1 MEATGRNGNK
11 RMHQRLGPSQAV
23 APDRA
28 NNKVCYHWRAG
39 RCNRHPCPFLHSE
52 MPTPQQQSAAPDGGV
67 AKRNLVWKNPSNAG
81 AASAPP
87 SKWGKGR
94 GGGAVGRPPGKA
106 PDRLCNYFLA
116 GNCTYGEKC
125 RFLHSW
131 FVGDS
136 FSLLTSLQGHQ
147 KAVSGIALPSGSDK
161 LYSGSKDESVRVWDC
176 QSGQCVGVINVGGEV
191 GCMISEGPWI
201 FIGVPNAVKA
211 WNMQTATD
219 LNLDGPIGQVYSLV
233 VGNELL
239 FAGTQDGRILAWK
252 FSAMGNCF
260 EPAASLMGHQLSVVS
275 LVVGAMRLYSG
286 SMDNTI
292 RVWDLATLQCIQ
304 TLTDHTSV
312 VMSVLCWDQFLLS
325 CSLDKTIKVWVA
337 TESGNLE
344 ATYTH
349 NEEHGVLSL
358 FGMLDAQVKPILLCS
373 CNDNSVHLY
382 DLPSFSERGKI
393 FSKEEVRA
401 MQVGPGGLFFTGDAT
416 GELKVWNWLTNEMPH
431 S

>member
-201 FIGVPNAVKA
+201 FIGVPNAVKV
-211 WNMQTATD
+211 N

-239 FAGTQDGRILAWK
+239 FAGTQ
-252 FSAMGNCF
+252 
-260 EPAASLMGHQLSVVS
+260 
-275 LVVGAMRLYSG
+275 
-286 SMDNTI
+286 
-292 RVWDLATLQCIQ
+292 
-304 TLTDHTSV
+304 
-312 VMSVLCWDQFLLS
+312 
-325 CSLDKTIKVWVA
+325 VWVA

-344 ATYTH
+344 ATWRRRKKGKQWRSKIR
-349 NEEHGVLSL
+349 EENRAVEEEDKEDGAMEEMEEEDRRKKTELRWRRRKQEEEGV
-358 FGMLDAQVKPILLCS
+358 
-373 CNDNSVHLY
+373 Y
-382 DLPSFSERGKI
+382 
-393 FSKEEVRA
+393 
-401 MQVGPGGLFFTGDAT
+401 
-416 GELKVWNWLTNEMPH
+416 
-431 S
+431 

>member
-11 RMHQRLGPSQAV
+11 RMHQRLGPSQAAV
-23 APDRA
+23 PDRA

-52 MPTPQQQSAAPDGGV
+52 IPTPQQQSASPDGGV

-81 AASAPP
+81 AASGPP

-106 PDRLCNYFLA
+106 PDRVCNYFLA

-219 LNLDGPIGQVYSLV
+219 LSLDGPIGQVYSLV

-252 FSAMGNCF
+252 FIAVGNCF
-260 EPAASLMGHQLSVVS
+260 EPAASLVGHQLSVVS
-275 LVVGAMRLYSG
+275 LVVGAVRLYSG
-286 SMDNTI
+286 SMDHMI

-344 ATYTH
+344 VTYTH

-358 FGMLDAQVKPILLCS
+358 FGMLDAQAKPILLCS
-373 CNDNSVHLY
+373 CNDNSVRLY

-416 GELKVWNWLTNEMPH
+416 GEVKVWNWLPNEMPH

>member
-1 MEATGRNGNK
+1 MANWARPSKNQEINGLMRNLGRARSNRNNLASGAVGGCEGSKRRPTRKSGGREQEGNREPNLHPKAKPKQNAGKQKGNLANAPLLPPSLDPCPLLYSTLTIHRRDLSFFSPIPGFKSFPCRLESILSWFCPPLLGSTEMEATGRNGNK
-11 RMHQRLGPSQAV
+11 RMHQRLGPSQAA

-67 AKRNLVWKNPSNAG
+67 AKRHLVWKNPSNAG
-81 AASAPP
+81 AASGPP

-106 PDRLCNYFLA
+106 PDRVCNYFLA

-131 FVGDS
+131 FVSDS

-147 KAVSGIALPSGSDK
+147 KYLRSGDKCLQAVSGIALPSGSDK

-176 QSGQCVGVINVGGEV
+176 QSGQ
-191 GCMISEGPWI
+191 
-201 FIGVPNAVKA
+201 A

-219 LNLDGPIGQVYSLV
+219 LSLDGPIGQVYSLV

-239 FAGTQDGRILAWK
+239 FAGTQ
-252 FSAMGNCF
+252 
-260 EPAASLMGHQLSVVS
+260 
-275 LVVGAMRLYSG
+275 
-286 SMDNTI
+286 
-292 RVWDLATLQCIQ
+292 
-304 TLTDHTSV
+304 
-312 VMSVLCWDQFLLS
+312 
-325 CSLDKTIKVWVA
+325 VWVA

-344 ATYTH
+344 VTYTH
-349 NEEHGVLSL
+349 NEEHSTYAVLL
-358 FGMLDAQVKPILLCS
+358 VLLD
-373 CNDNSVHLY
+373 
-382 DLPSFSERGKI
+382 SERKH
-393 FSKEEVRA
+393 FKHPMNHLCTSYA
-401 MQVGPGGLFFTGDAT
+401 PG
-416 GELKVWNWLTNEMPH
+416 
-431 S
+431 